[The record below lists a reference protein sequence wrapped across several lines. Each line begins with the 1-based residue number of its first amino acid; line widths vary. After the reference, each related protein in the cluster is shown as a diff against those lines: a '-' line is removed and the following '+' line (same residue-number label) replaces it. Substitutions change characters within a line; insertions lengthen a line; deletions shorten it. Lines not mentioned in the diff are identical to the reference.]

1 MRIIDKDYGKEKD
14 IEKEP
19 RKVGNLPSGWY
30 FERNG
35 FPYIKIDS
43 SIGYRAEIPNFP
55 LDMTPVFCLSTSE
68 ISFWR
73 GNTVIKTFCPEPS
86 FILKTEEKIK
96 LKDLAP
102 SLCFRKRKRDDFP
115 SYYMVAHPFY
125 EMYGKEYNFLFD
137 KVPAVDLSTGDL
149 IFIDKNANESVEK
162 VKYERINCLI
172 Q

>member
-14 IEKEP
+14 IEKES
-19 RKVGNLPSGWY
+19 RKIGSLPSGWY

-35 FPYIKIDS
+35 FSYIKIDS
-43 SIGYRAEIPNFP
+43 SILYRTDTPNFP

-68 ISFWR
+68 ISFWHV
-73 GNTVIKTFCPEPS
+73 NTVVKTFCPEPS

-96 LKDLAP
+96 LKDPAP
-102 SLCFRKRKRDDFP
+102 SLCFRKRKRDGFP
-115 SYYMVAHPFY
+115 SYYMVAYPFY
-125 EMYGKEYNFLFD
+125 GMYD
-137 KVPAVDLSTGDL
+137 IVPAVDLCTRHL
-149 IFIDKNANESVEK
+149 ILIDKNTNESVEK